1 MERTVRKDKWESTHI
16 KNSDL
21 RVCTWNEG
29 SNGHNMWVCLT
40 WPTRLW
46 WRRRSRLRRTVVWSL
61 WCPPTGQETSLLWET
76 NIILYTSH
84 YTFLLSSLFDNRLL
98 FFSTS
103 LIHRSCSSSFLRYSH
118 LWCCKADE
126 DRGQRLLCDHW
137 DDLLQIWVGRGSS
150 SWWVYGTFFSWA
162 PRWRWDW
169 MWPCSRGRPSPG
181 RLVRAGPEHQ
191 PRTTKRRRVN
201 DCHDCWRL

>member
-1 MERTVRKDKWESTHI
+1 MKINGENSEKRQVRVNPHKEQWPETKDQMDITCECVSPGRHVCGEGDTVGY
-16 KNSDL
+16 
-21 RVCTWNEG
+21 EG
-29 SNGHNMWVCLT
+29 QWCGPCDVL
-40 WPTRLW
+40 PLG
-46 WRRRSRLRRTVVWSL
+46 RRRPSCGKQTK
-61 WCPPTGQETSLLWET
+61 
-76 NIILYTSH
+76 IILYTSH

-137 DDLLQIWVGRGSS
+137 DDLLQIWVGQGSS

-191 PRTTKRRRVN
+191 PRTMKRCRVN